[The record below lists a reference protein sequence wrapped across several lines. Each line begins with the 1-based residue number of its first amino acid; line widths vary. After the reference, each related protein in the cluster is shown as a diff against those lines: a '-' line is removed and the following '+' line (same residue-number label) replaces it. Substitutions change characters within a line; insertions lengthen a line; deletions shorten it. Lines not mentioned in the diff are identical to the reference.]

1 MRSLPI
7 VVAATLADLLLA
19 QQSPSN
25 PAPEKPAPAPAGSG
39 VDLSGDEHPTIG
51 EALGRIRLG
60 DWFERLDVLGFT
72 SVRAFQTDDRGA
84 RPDGAIGIDQ
94 ATVFLDA
101 GVRGVGS
108 VFCEVRIER
117 LYDADTTGIGTG
129 ELYINLPNVATLPG
143 DGTLGLKVG
152 RFDFRFGE
160 YYPLEDAHKNRT
172 ISYPASL
179 PYQFDEGVL
188 AVADIGTFGLD
199 ASISDGTRSRN
210 SRTGIS
216 PAVTTRLRWRPS
228 DRFYAS
234 ASGHWSH
241 GADISAL
248 GFNASLVTPVTGSA
262 SGSSS
267 SLEVGL
273 LTGCADVIC
282 RLGDRLHLQ
291 AQAGAARVRDDDE
304 AFSRTFYWWTFE
316 PWLQLTES
324 TLLVAR
330 YSGVGTYDDQEGYR
344 FEGRPFANAT
354 ATYGFDLRSLERL
367 SIGLNHTFLPG
378 LVGKAEVGCDRLTG
392 TAASGR
398 PDDTMPF
405 VACEL
410 VLTF

>member
-1 MRSLPI
+1 MRPLPP
-7 VVAATLADLLLA
+7 VVAAVLAALLPA
-19 QQSPSN
+19 QEPTPGSPSDR
-25 PAPEKPAPAPAGSG
+25 PTSTG
-39 VDLSGDEHPTIG
+39 VDLGGDEHPTIG

-60 DWFERLDVLGFT
+60 DWFERLDVLGFA

-101 GVRGVGS
+101 GVRDVGS
-108 VFCEVRIER
+108 LFCELRIER
-117 LYDADTTGIGTG
+117 LYDADTTGVGTG
-129 ELYINLPNVATLPG
+129 ELYINLPNLLTLPG

-188 AVADIGTFGLD
+188 ASADIGTFGLD

-241 GADISAL
+241 GADVSAL

-262 SGSSS
+262 TGSSPN
-267 SLEVGL
+267 LEVGL

-282 RLGDRLHLQ
+282 QLGERVHVQ

-304 AFSRTFYWWTFE
+304 SFGRTFYWWTFE
-316 PWLQLTES
+316 PWLQVTAS

-367 SIGLNHTFLPG
+367 SIGLHHTFLPG
-378 LVGKAEVGCDRLTG
+378 LVGKVEVGCDRLTG
-392 TAASGR
+392 TAVSGR
-398 PDDTMPF
+398 ADDTMPF
-405 VACEL
+405 VAGEL
-410 VLTF
+410 VLIF

>member
-1 MRSLPI
+1 MRPPLL
-7 VVAATLADLLLA
+7 VVAAILAAVLPA
-19 QQSPSN
+19 QQPTPNPPSER
-25 PAPEKPAPAPAGSG
+25 PASTS
-39 VDLSGDEHPTIG
+39 VDLGGDEHPTIG

-60 DWFERLDVLGFT
+60 DWFERLDVIGFT

-101 GVRGVGS
+101 GVRDVGS
-108 VFCEVRIER
+108 LYCELRIER
-117 LYDADTTGIGTG
+117 LYDADTTGVGTG
-129 ELYINLPNVATLPG
+129 ELYINLPNLLALPG

-188 AVADIGTFGLD
+188 ASADIGTFGLD
-199 ASISDGTRSRN
+199 ASVSDGTRSRN

-241 GADISAL
+241 GADVSAL

-262 SGSSS
+262 TGSSPN
-267 SLEVGL
+267 LEVGL
-273 LTGCADVIC
+273 LTGCADVVC
-282 RLGDRLHLQ
+282 QLGERFHVQ

-304 AFSRTFYWWTFE
+304 SFSRTFYWWTFE
-316 PWLQLTES
+316 PWLQMTAS

-354 ATYGFDLRSLERL
+354 ANYGFDLRSLERL
-367 SIGLNHTFLPG
+367 SIGLHHTFLPG
-378 LVGKAEVGCDRLTG
+378 LVGKVEVGCDRLTG
-392 TAASGR
+392 TAVSGR
-398 PDDTMPF
+398 ADDTMPF

-410 VLTF
+410 VLIF

>member
-1 MRSLPI
+1 MRPLAF
-7 VVAATLADLLLA
+7 VVAATLAAVVPA
-19 QQSPSN
+19 QQQPPN
-25 PAPEKPAPAPAGSG
+25 APQGG

-101 GVRGVGS
+101 GVRDVGS
-108 VFCEVRIER
+108 LFCEVRIER

-129 ELYINLPNVATLPG
+129 ELYVNLPNLLTLPG
-143 DGTLGLKVG
+143 DGSLGLKVG

-188 AVADIGTFGLD
+188 ATADIGVFGLD
-199 ASISDGTRSRN
+199 ASVSDGTRSRN
-210 SRTGIS
+210 SRSGIS

-228 DRFYAS
+228 DHFYAS

-241 GADISAL
+241 SADVSAL
-248 GFNASLVTPVTGSA
+248 GFNASLVTPVENSA
-262 SGSSS
+262 TGSSS

-273 LTGCADVIC
+273 LAGCADVIC
-282 RLGDRLHLQ
+282 QLGESFHLQ
-291 AQAGAARVRDDDE
+291 TQIGAARADDDDE
-304 AFSRTFYWWTFE
+304 AFSRTFYWWTIE
-316 PWLQLTES
+316 PWFQLTPS
-324 TLLVAR
+324 TILVGR
-330 YSGVGTYDDQEGYR
+330 YSGVGTYDDQEGYQ
-344 FEGRPFANAT
+344 FEGRPFANAST
-354 ATYGFDLRSLERL
+354 TYGFDLRSLERWSL
-367 SIGLNHTFLPG
+367 GLHHTFLPG
-378 LVGKAEVGCDRLTG
+378 LVGKAEMGCDRLTG